1 MKLYKYLT
9 VIGALALS
17 AGFTSCDDDDTV
29 YDYPGVDGQI
39 VISPTVTG
47 DFKVVKTPASYI
59 APSLESWKANVRS
72 RLAATEQIDAKFEI
86 YPAAVAE
93 YNAANGTEY
102 EALPDGLLTLQIPE
116 VTVDEETTLPASE
129 GTSVTLSIYPGDNA
143 SKQVVSAAMTSDQTA
158 LAKLDLSKQY
168 MAAVKMTEVTKG
180 DAKIGV
186 SVSNISYITVQLSE
200 LLINEASGAT
210 ASGSLLSE
218 SDRSGWTG
226 TIGNGAFDYYSWS
239 NAFVDDDNYIY
250 GQYPAGSTVEID
262 MQSVRTFD
270 GIYNYPFYG
279 MLNYTIFTAN
289 SEILISNDASNW
301 TSLGTLSASTN
312 TVVLYAPVSARYIKI
327 VRGSGNWAA
336 VERFNI
342 YAL

>member
-39 VISPTVTG
+39 VIAPTVTG
-47 DFKVVKTPASYI
+47 DFRIDKTPSAYV
-59 APSLESWKANVRS
+59 APSLESWKTSVRS
-72 RLAATEQIDAKFEI
+72 RIAATEQIDTKFEI

-116 VTVDEETTLPASE
+116 VTIDEETTLPASE

-143 SKQVVSAAMTSDQTA
+143 SKQVVSAAITSDQTV

-186 SVSNISYITVQLSE
+186 SASNISYITVNLAE
-200 LLINEASGAT
+200 VYINETSGAT
-210 ASGSLLSE
+210 PTGTLLSVA
-218 SDRSGWTG
+218 DRSGWVG
-226 TIGNGAFDYYSWS
+226 TPGDGAAEWYSWS
-239 NAFVDDDNYIY
+239 NPFRDSSYNFGNY
-250 GQYPAGSTVEID
+250 PKGSTIVID
-262 MQSVRTFD
+262 MQKVNTFD
-270 GIYNYPFYG
+270 GIYSTYFY
-279 MLNYTIFTAN
+279 NNATYAIFKTGT
-289 SEILISNDASNW
+289 EILISEDGSNW
-301 TSLGTLSASTN
+301 QSLGSVSRVTG

-327 VRGSGNWAA
+327 ILGAGNQIAA
-336 VERFNI
+336 TSFNI

>member
-1 MKLYKYLT
+1 MKFYKYLT

-17 AGFTSCDDDDTV
+17 AGFTACDDDDTV

-47 DFKVVKTPASYI
+47 DFNVIKTPTSYI
-59 APSLESWKANVRS
+59 APSLDSWQAKVRS
-72 RLAATEQIDAKFEI
+72 RLAATEQIDVKFET
-86 YPAAVAE
+86 YNAGVAE
-93 YNAANGTEY
+93 YNAAHGTEY
-102 EALPDGLLTLQIPE
+102 EMLPDGMFTLKVPE
-116 VTVDEETTLPASE
+116 VVVDEETTLPASE
-129 GTSVTLSIYPGDNA
+129 GSAVTISIYPGDNA
-143 SKQVVSAAMTSDQTA
+143 SKQVVSAAITSDQTA
-158 LAKLDLSKQY
+158 LAKLDLSKEY
-168 MAAVKMTEVTKG
+168 MAAVKMTEVVKG
-180 DAKIGV
+180 QANIGV
-186 SVSNISYITVQLSE
+186 SSTNISYITVKLSE
-200 LLINEASGAT
+200 LLINETAGAT
-210 ASGSLLSE
+210 ASGSLLSAAA
-218 SDRSGWTG
+218 RSGWTG
-226 TIGNGAFDYYSWS
+226 TIGNGASDYYSWS
-239 NAFVDDDNYIY
+239 NTFNDDSNYIY

-279 MLNYTIFTAN
+279 YLNYTIFTAN
-289 SEILISNDASNW
+289 TELLISEDASNW

-327 VRGSGNWAA
+327 IRGSGDWAA